1 MQENFET
8 FEQYCIEKQH
18 NVILEEHFLPNG
30 ERQIFCRSK
39 EKCEQTDCSCIQRLH
54 ERIKIMNSFQK

>member
-8 FEQYCIEKQH
+8 FEQYC
-18 NVILEEHFLPNG
+18 

-39 EKCEQTDCSCIQRLH
+39 EKCEQTDCSCIKRLH

>member
-1 MQENFET
+1 MQENFEA
-8 FEQYCIEKQH
+8 FEQYCTEKKR

-39 EKCEQTDCSCIQRLH
+39 EKCEQADCTCIKRLYA
-54 ERIKIMNSFQK
+54 RIKITNSFQK